1 MPKMRTSFHG
11 LVRLLAQ
18 SLYPEPDVFIR
29 ELLQNAHDSIQLRQL
44 QRSEPMGA
52 IAIDIDAATHSLS
65 FSDNGVGMDRRDIE
79 EFLSV
84 IGSTGTGS
92 RAHEFTTRDRAIAT
106 IGQFGI
112 GLLSAFVVAERI
124 EVYTRKAE
132 ARESWHWIN
141 HGGEEYELTA
151 RPATVQTPGTRVVVT
166 LAANQTAFLDS
177 SLVRQTVRRYADFLP
192 FPITL
197 NGFGPINAINA
208 PWHEAHW
215 RNASDRERLLRGFL
229 SQRYA
234 DSPLLVIP
242 IDVPSP
248 RVVGG
253 LYIPNRY
260 TPGGQAG
267 GTVDIFQTRM
277 CLRANDRE
285 LLPDWALFVRG
296 IIDCADLQPTAARD
310 NVLRNTVYQALREA
324 LGAIIVRALLDLAT
338 HDHPRFLQLC
348 QWHHDAIKG
357 MAMRHADFG
366 AAVLAQLPFESQ
378 QGQLTLPDFLA
389 RQPVAADGKKPLY
402 FFTHEADGNQF
413 YAICQAHDLLA
424 INASRA
430 FDETLLRRYA
440 SQYPDTVQLKPLDRL
455 DDPLLYPAL
464 DPAEQSAYAA
474 LTRAVNRVLA
484 TQDIQVETHI
494 RRFQP
499 AHLSGVLLAGER
511 ITAFD
516 DMERALEK
524 PFLLDGLTELAQDV
538 RNRLRQHPLTF
549 FLNAEHPLIQQLRD
563 VSALEDPAYG
573 PVLVGLYYSALLNAQ
588 HRLTPAIARRF
599 HTDLQQLLLDHLRL
613 QHQQHS

>member
-44 QRSEPMGA
+44 QHREPAGE
-52 IAIDIDAATHSLS
+52 IQIDIDDIQRTLT
-65 FSDNGVGMDRRDIE
+65 FSDNGTGMDRRDIE
-79 EFLSV
+79 DFLSV

-92 RAHEFTTRDRAIAT
+92 RTHEFETRAMAVAT

-112 GLLSAFVVAERI
+112 GLLSAVVVAERI
-124 EVYTRKAE
+124 EVYTRKCSAQQ
-132 ARESWHWIN
+132 SWRWIN
-141 HGGEEYELTA
+141 HGGEEYELEA
-151 RPATVQTPGTRVVVT
+151 LPASAQAPGTRVVVT

-177 SLVRQTVRRYADFLP
+177 RLIRQTVRRYADFLP
-192 FPITL
+192 FPIQL

-208 PWHEAHW
+208 PWHQADWH
-215 RNASDRERLLRGFL
+215 NLSDRERLLGDFL

-234 DSPLLVIP
+234 DPALLVIP
-242 IDVPSP
+242 VDLASP
-248 RVVGG
+248 RTVGG

-260 TPGGQAG
+260 APGGQAG

-285 LLPDWALFVRG
+285 LLPDWAVFVRG
-296 IIDCADLQPTAARD
+296 LIDCPELQPTAARD
-310 NVLRNTVYQALREA
+310 NVVRNPVYQTLRDA
-324 LGAIIVRALLDLAT
+324 LGAIIVSALLDLAT
-338 HDHPRFLQLC
+338 QDQPRFLQLC
-348 QWHHDAIKG
+348 RWHHDAIKG
-357 MAMRHADFG
+357 MAIRHAAFG
-366 AAVLAQLPFESQ
+366 AAVLTQLPFETQ

-389 RQPVAADGKKPLY
+389 RQSITEEGKKPLY

-413 YAICQAHDLLA
+413 YALCQAHKLLA
-424 INASRA
+424 INAGRT

-464 DPAEQSAYAA
+464 DPAEGSRYTP
-474 LTRAVNRVLA
+474 LIRAVNRVLA
-484 TQDIQVETHI
+484 AQDIQVETQV

-499 AHLSGVLLAGER
+499 VHLSAVLLAGQR
-511 ITAFD
+511 ISAFD
-516 DMERALEK
+516 EMERALEK
-524 PFLLDGLTELAQDV
+524 PFLLDGLAELAGEV
-538 RNRLRQHPLTF
+538 RNRLRQQPLAF

-563 VSALEDPAYG
+563 ISQLESPDYR
-573 PVLVGLYYSALLNAQ
+573 PVLVGLYYSALLNTQ

-599 HTDLQQLLLDHLRL
+599 HADLQQLLLAHLHLHR
-613 QHQQHS
+613 QG